1 MFKKSLILISFL
13 FSLGYSQTNFIKFE
27 LLGPG
32 ILASFNYERMI
43 SEKLGIRIGY
53 GGLTLE
59 TISEDDSFGLTEEV
73 KLTAIPIGVFY
84 NALGQ
89 NNHKLTVGGGIDMM
103 NVELDGGVVDL
114 LGIDLSE
121 GLTVPYGSFGYR
133 YHRGTGGFHLSADYY
148 ILMLDGATVGTVG
161 LGLGWSF

>member
-1 MFKKSLILISFL
+1 
-13 FSLGYSQTNFIKFE
+13 
-27 LLGPG
+27 
-32 ILASFNYERMI
+32 MI